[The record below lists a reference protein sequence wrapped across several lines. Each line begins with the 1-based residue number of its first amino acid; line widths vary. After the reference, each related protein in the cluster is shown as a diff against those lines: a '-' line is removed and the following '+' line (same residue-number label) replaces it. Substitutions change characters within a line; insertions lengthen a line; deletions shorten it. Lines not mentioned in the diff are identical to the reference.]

1 MKNKYVATLLVG
13 VLAGALALGNWK
25 AIWPVFGAAN
35 QLIAS
40 LVLIV
45 ASVYLFTHHRSFLFT
60 AVPAVVMLVTTIGA
74 LVYNTYSFATAEK
87 PNIMLAVI
95 DVMLII
101 LAIFLAYTALLTV
114 ARVRKNVPG
123 GPQGN

>member
-1 MKNKYVATLLVG
+1 MSAFWQ
-13 VLAGALALGNWK
+13 ALALGNWK

-45 ASVYLFTHHRSFLFT
+45 ASVYLFTHRRSFLFT
-60 AVPAVVMLVTTIGA
+60 AVPAVIMLVTTIGA
-74 LVYNTYSFATAEK
+74 LVYNTYIFATAEK
-87 PNIMLAVI
+87 PNIMLAII

-101 LAIFLAYTALLTV
+101 LAIFLAYTALITV
-114 ARVRKNVPG
+114 VRVRKNIPG